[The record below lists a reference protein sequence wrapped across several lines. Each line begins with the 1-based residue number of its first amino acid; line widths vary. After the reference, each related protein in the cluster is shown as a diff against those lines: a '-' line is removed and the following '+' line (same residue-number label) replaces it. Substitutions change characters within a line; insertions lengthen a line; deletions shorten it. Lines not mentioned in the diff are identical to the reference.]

1 MKLAKLK
8 ADWGF
13 TMLELLLVIGIFA
26 VLAAVSAIQLAN
38 FQRGAKLES
47 ASKDIVSALRL
58 AHDRAVLGE
67 DGNTDG
73 AGDAWGIRFANASSD
88 AYQTFFG
95 SSYSSGNVKET
106 VFLPSGVSFT
116 APTEGFNADV
126 VFAKLTGTTT
136 AQVLVTIADDTST
149 KTITIDTTGRISSD

>member
-1 MKLAKLK
+1 MIPNSNS
-8 ADWGF
+8 GF
-13 TMLELLLVIGIFA
+13 TMLELLLVLGIFA
-26 VLAAVSAIQLAN
+26 VLAAVAAFQLAN

-47 ASKDIVSALRL
+47 ASKDIVGTLRL

-73 AGDAWGIRFANASSD
+73 SGDAWGIRFANAASD
-88 AYQTFFG
+88 TYQTFFG
-95 SSYSSGNVKET
+95 STYSSGNVKET

-126 VFAKLTGTTT
+126 VFAKLIGTTT
-136 AQVLVTIADDTST
+136 LQFIVSVADDTTT
-149 KTITIDTTGRISSD
+149 KTITTDTTGRVSSD